1 MPRPDPAGFGR
12 GFLVHKKEETAVCG
26 GPLKMESRR
35 AKGPVRELVEVVLL
49 ALVLAM
55 LIRTFFF
62 EVYRVE
68 GASMEST
75 LHTGDRVLVNKWL
88 YLWRLPRKG
97 EVVVFQYPKDQT
109 RDFIKRVVAVSGD
122 TVEIRS
128 GKVYVN
134 GELLPEVAS
143 TLTDQETWAPHV
155 VEPDMVW
162 VLGDNRSNSDD
173 SRYFG
178 AVHHTQIRG
187 QAFCRV
193 WPLTTMAWIERPALF
208 DEGQ

>member
-1 MPRPDPAGFGR
+1 MA
-12 GFLVHKKEETAVCG
+12 
-26 GPLKMESRR
+26 
-35 AKGPVRELVEVVLL
+35 VVL
-49 ALVLAM
+49 AF

-68 GASMEST
+68 GASMEAT

-88 YLWRLPRKG
+88 YLWRLPEKG
-97 EVVVFQYPKDQT
+97 EVIVFQYPEDLT

-122 TVEIRS
+122 TVEIRQ

-143 TLTDQETWAPHV
+143 TLSDRETWAPHV
-155 VEPDMVW
+155 VEPDTVW
-162 VLGDNRSNSDD
+162 VLGDNRSNSED

-178 AVHHTQIRG
+178 PVQRTQIRG
-187 QAFCRV
+187 QAFYRV
-193 WPLTTMAWIERPALF
+193 WPLSTMAWVERPVLAQE
-208 DEGQ
+208 DK

>member
-1 MPRPDPAGFGR
+1 LAGAFSYIKRKKRPALGGLRMGGR
-12 GFLVHKKEETAVCG
+12 GQ
-26 GPLKMESRR
+26 
-35 AKGPVRELVEVVLL
+35 KGPVRELVEVILL
-49 ALVLAM
+49 AVVLAFV
-55 LIRTFFF
+55 IRTFFF

-88 YLWRLPRKG
+88 YLWRLPERG
-97 EVVVFQYPKDQT
+97 EVIVFQYPKDET

-122 TVEIRS
+122 TVEIRQ

-134 GELLPEVAS
+134 GELLPEAAS
-143 TLTDQETWAPHV
+143 ALLDQETWAPQV
-155 VEPDMVW
+155 VGPDTVW

-178 AVHHTQIRG
+178 PVHRTQIHG
-187 QAFCRV
+187 EAFCRV
-193 WPLTTMAWIERPALF
+193 WPLSTMAWIDRPALPS
-208 DEGQ
+208 GGK

>member
-1 MPRPDPAGFGR
+1 M
-12 GFLVHKKEETAVCG
+12 
-26 GPLKMESRR
+26 MQSQ

-49 ALVLAM
+49 AVVLAF
-55 LIRTFFF
+55 LIRSFFF

-88 YLWRLPRKG
+88 YLWRMPEKG
-97 EVVVFQYPKDQT
+97 EVIVFQYPKDPS

-122 TVEIRS
+122 TVEIRE
-128 GKVYVN
+128 GKVFVN
-134 GELLPEVAS
+134 GELLQEVAS
-143 TLTDQETWAPHV
+143 TLTDRETWAPHL
-155 VEPDMVW
+155 VEPDTVW

-178 AVHHTQIRG
+178 SVHRTQIRG
-187 QAFCRV
+187 MAFYRV
-193 WPLTTMAWIERPALF
+193 WPMTAMTWVERPVPARA
-208 DEGQ
+208 EN

>member
-1 MPRPDPAGFGR
+1 MQGEA
-12 GFLVHKKEETAVCG
+12 
-26 GPLKMESRR
+26 RR
-35 AKGPVRELVEVVLL
+35 GPVRELVEVVLL
-49 ALVLAM
+49 AVVLAF

-88 YLWRLPRKG
+88 YLWRMPEKG
-97 EVVVFQYPKDQT
+97 EVIVFQYPKDPS

-122 TVEIRS
+122 TVEIRE

-134 GELLPEVAS
+134 GKLLPEVAS
-143 TLTDQETWAPHV
+143 TLVDRETWAPHL
-155 VEPDMVW
+155 VEPDTVW

-178 AVHHTQIRG
+178 SVHRTQIRG
-187 QAFCRV
+187 MAFFRV
-193 WPLTTMAWIERPALF
+193 WPLTTMTSVESPVLAQE
-208 DEGQ
+208 EN

>member
-1 MPRPDPAGFGR
+1 MQ
-12 GFLVHKKEETAVCG
+12 
-26 GPLKMESRR
+26 SQRR
-35 AKGPVRELVEVVLL
+35 KGPVWELVEVVLL
-49 ALVLAM
+49 AVVLAF

-75 LHTGDRVLVNKWL
+75 LHSGDRVLVNKWL
-88 YLWRLPRKG
+88 YLWRMPEKG
-97 EVVVFQYPKDQT
+97 EVIVFQYPKDPT
-109 RDFIKRVVAVSGD
+109 RDFIKRVVAISGD
-122 TVEIRS
+122 TVEIRA

-143 TLTDQETWAPHV
+143 TLSDRETWAPHL
-155 VEPDMVW
+155 VEPDTVW

-178 AVHHTQIRG
+178 SVHRTQIRG
-187 QAFCRV
+187 MAFYRV
-193 WPLTTMAWIERPALF
+193 WPLTTMASLERPVLEQE
-208 DEGQ
+208 DE